1 MFVGVQH
8 PGEAPS
14 GANDPAN
21 AKRYSNWPDGDTG
34 GRPRSALVVVTKNN
48 GGVIGS

>member
-1 MFVGVQH
+1 MFVGIQH

-21 AKRYSNWPDGDTG
+21 PRQYSAWPDGPGG
-34 GRPRSALVVVTKNN
+34 GRPRSALVVITKKD
-48 GGVIGS
+48 GGKIGT